1 MAIQMRRGA
10 DKDFDKSRMLPGEIA
25 VTTDGSKKVY
35 IAFKAGDAKE
45 LAGADE
51 LAEMAKEITALEKNV
66 DSIKTQLQN
75 VDTQIKNIN
84 SNAEVQAKKIAD
96 VDERTRHIVL
106 QINPEDD
113 GLDLVYTQE

>member
-35 IAFKAGDAKE
+35 IAFKAGDVKE
-45 LAGADE
+45 LADADE
-51 LAEMAKEITALEKNV
+51 LAGMTKEITALEKKV
-66 DSIKTQLQN
+66 DNIKTQLQ
-75 VDTQIKNIN
+75 NIN